1 MRRAVE
7 RLSILFLSFAI
18 VSVAAFAVLARL
30 TDRISGKPSDVALFL
45 NLSPHSARELSLAAM
60 DRVARGGSGA
70 DGAARE
76 LARLGGAALPYVLP
90 GLDALSPAARGRVA
104 VALAPVA
111 RRMQL
116 ADEALLERPDIAISF
131 WTRFW
136 QDRGA
141 DFRAPVVR
149 RKVKRFS
156 EHSLALRE
164 KEVQELDGFAVTELV
179 ASLGPVRT
187 QADVERVRRIAAM
200 LCHITG
206 QSWQVPKDA
215 SVADASAIAARF
227 REWSLSHGA
236 DYATLDGP
244 GRLGAMVTQ
253 TRYFR
258 WLAKL
263 GGALRYGDTVARGE
277 AAAVLLAAR
286 TTLQSGFAP
295 LLLGTLFGAL
305 LTRAR
310 SRAQRLGR
318 GVRAAAFVLAA
329 APLALLA
336 THTAFAGPLMLSLL
350 LVAGLTASVV
360 VRLAG
365 ETRGAS
371 AREIA
376 WCAAAHVGL
385 LFPLAFTARLA
396 AEAASG
402 LGGLGAL
409 CRRALRE
416 SDLSPLM
423 IASLCL
429 SFGGLVC
436 ALVTDVAGA
445 RALGRGETE
454 PRPGARTA
462 FVTGAAIAGLGTG
475 LALLK
480 PVLDGPLRRAAEALA
495 HTLPF
500 SAIALGAAA
509 VTAIAAGFVA
519 GAMSRTASAALSRA
533 LELTC
538 SLPTPLLAAFAF
550 GLGYRGALLLG
561 VVRGIEAA
569 YLLRARLNELRKRR
583 DLSPHALGR
592 APLSVYVRLL
602 PASVGPA
609 LACVAL
615 TGSWVVGLEAA
626 AAALAAGPEASI
638 GARALDGNW
647 PAWGAVALVALVSA
661 AWAEAAQRF
670 GTSEG
675 ADLARSAP
683 LVLQL
688 KRRIRT
694 ATPDHEPP
702 NP

>member
-1 MRRAVE
+1 MRSAVE

-30 TDRISGKPSDVALFL
+30 TDRVAGRPSDVALFV
-45 NLSPHSARELSLAAM
+45 NPSPHSARELSLSAKE
-60 DRVARGGSGA
+60 RVARGGP
-70 DGAARE
+70 DAARAAGE

-90 GLDALSPAARGRVA
+90 ELDALSPAARGRVA

-111 RRMQL
+111 RRMDL
-116 ADEALLERPDIAISF
+116 ADDAPLERPDAAISF

-164 KEVQELDGFAVTELV
+164 KEVQELDGYAVTELV
-179 ASLGPVRT
+179 AALGPVRT
-187 QADVERVRRIAAM
+187 TKDVERVRRVASM

-206 QSWQVPKDA
+206 QSWQVPAGA

-227 REWSLSHGA
+227 REWSLSSGA

-277 AAAVLLAAR
+277 AETVLLAAK
-286 TTLQSGFAP
+286 TTLALGLVP
-295 LLLGTLFGAL
+295 LVLGTLLGAL

-310 SRAQRLGR
+310 SHTAGLGR
-318 GVRAAAFVLAA
+318 GVRAAAFAIAA
-329 APLALLA
+329 VPLALLA
-336 THTAFAGPLMLSLL
+336 IHAAFSGPVLLSAL
-350 LVAGLTASVV
+350 LVGGLTASVV

-371 AREIA
+371 ARDIA
-376 WCAAAHVGL
+376 WCAAAHLGL

-409 CRRALRE
+409 CRRALGE
-416 SDLSPLM
+416 GDLSPLM
-423 IASLCL
+423 IASSSLA
-429 SFGGLVC
+429 FGGLVC
-436 ALVTDVAGA
+436 ALVTDTAGA
-445 RALGRGETE
+445 RSLGRGETD
-454 PRPGARTA
+454 PRPGARAA
-462 FVTGAAIAGLGTG
+462 FVIGVGLAGAGTA
-475 LALLK
+475 LALLR
-480 PVLDGPLRRAAEALA
+480 PLLGGALGRAAEALA
-495 HTLPF
+495 YTLPF
-500 SAIALGAAA
+500 SALALGAAL
-509 VTAIAAGFVA
+509 VTALVGGFVA

-533 LELTC
+533 LELAC

-550 GLGYRGALLLG
+550 GIGYRGALLLG

-592 APLSVYVRLL
+592 APLNVYLRLL

-626 AAALAAGPEASI
+626 ATALGAGPSASI
-638 GARALDGNW
+638 GARALGGDSA
-647 PAWGAVALVALVSA
+647 AWLAVAIVALVSA

-675 ADLARSAP
+675 EELSRSAP

-688 KRRIRT
+688 KRRIRS